1 MARAAWEQFEK
12 EQPEE
17 LREADLTR
25 DERWEDEPEGEL
37 EEGPEAVELLAAR
50 KQLMMRKEVLS
61 AMEEEG
67 GWQDVD
73 TDKLPE
79 TLEEI
84 RQMYQVMPPYH
95 HNFRIVFRE

>member
-1 MARAAWEQFEK
+1 
-12 EQPEE
+12 
-17 LREADLTR
+17 
-25 DERWEDEPEGEL
+25 
-37 EEGPEAVELLAAR
+37 
-50 KQLMMRKEVLS
+50 
-61 AMEEEG
+61 MEEEG